1 MNYKSWNDE
10 ELRRVLI
17 ADPDDTAAICE
28 AAERFVKGAGEPE
41 LAAEYDRGYDQ
52 GQEDAGA
59 VYDCPHCGEA
69 IE

>member
-28 AAERFVKGAGEPE
+28 AAERFAKFGEADLE
-41 LAAEYDRGYDQ
+41 AEYESGYQD
-52 GQEDAGA
+52 GRESAL
-59 VYDCPHCGEA
+59 VVTECPHCGEDL
-69 IE
+69 E